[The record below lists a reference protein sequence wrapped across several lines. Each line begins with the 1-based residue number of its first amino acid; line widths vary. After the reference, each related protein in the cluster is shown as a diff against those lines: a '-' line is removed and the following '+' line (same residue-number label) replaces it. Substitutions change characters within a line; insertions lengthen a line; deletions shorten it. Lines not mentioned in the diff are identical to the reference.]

1 MERAD
6 EVMRL
11 IFFSCVFFFLSSFHH
26 LIGIRSCVDFLKV
39 LSCSVYRNLLL
50 RCLCMYVCVSVCTS
64 PFECRAEKGER
75 ERKTGKLSTKYVVHS
90 GTLDGIWCFLLV
102 TKWFVCVN
110 CLTLLLPFC
119 FGITACHRHC
129 ILSLHGKHTKYTNR
143 IKPDCQWMRYAI
155 ENHAHNYTEP
165 FASFLL

>member
-11 IFFSCVFFFLSSFHH
+11 IFFSCVFFFLSTFHH

-64 PFECRAEKGER
+64 PFECRAEKEK
-75 ERKTGKLSTKYVVHS
+75 EKEKQANYLPNMWYILVHWMAFDVFYLWPNGLYAWIVWHCYCHFAS
-90 GTLDGIWCFLLV
+90 A
-102 TKWFVCVN
+102 
-110 CLTLLLPFC
+110 LLL
-119 FGITACHRHC
+119 GIVTVYSVYMVNIQNTR
-129 ILSLHGKHTKYTNR
+129 TKSSPIANGC
-143 IKPDCQWMRYAI
+143 DMQ
-155 ENHAHNYTEP
+155 
-165 FASFLL
+165 